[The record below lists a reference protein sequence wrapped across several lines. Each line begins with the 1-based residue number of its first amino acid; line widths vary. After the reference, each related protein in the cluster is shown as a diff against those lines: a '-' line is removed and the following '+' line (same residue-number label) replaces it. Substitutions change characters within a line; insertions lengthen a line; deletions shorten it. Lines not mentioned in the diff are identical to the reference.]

1 MASHTSGRDSARLD
15 AVRVTPSTAVGRLM
29 PTGPVSVDANNL
41 NATWTRLQ
49 FITQQYA
56 GFQREACDIQRT
68 LWTNI
73 HTLLGQKTALEKSW
87 WDINTAYKSKTDEL
101 NEMAENSVVLQ
112 EELLIAQEETEEVR
126 RWAEE
131 SEARNQGLVEQQR
144 LLQHD
149 IDQAHQKIR
158 VLEKGVALHECTTGT
173 TDPTKS
179 AAIHELDSSEN
190 GMTTVRTLEL
200 QARMKEMEQDYE
212 HTVEHYKNELSSLKA
227 RLAVADQKLKQFEQT
242 TDRTRTMDLTISP
255 VVKSEPLSSGIDES
269 VKVEENGTTGVGRR
283 RQPKRARRGRKLEPK
298 NADLR
303 VVCH

>member
-1 MASHTSGRDSARLD
+1 MASHTSGRDSAGLD
-15 AVRVTPSTAVGRLM
+15 AVRVTPSTAGGRLI
-29 PTGPVSVDANNL
+29 PTGPVPVDVNNL

-49 FITQQYA
+49 FVTQQYA

-87 WDINTAYKSKTDEL
+87 WDINTAYNSKTDEL

-112 EELLIAQEETEEVR
+112 EELLIAQEETEAAR
-126 RWAEE
+126 RQAEE
-131 SEARNQGLVEQQR
+131 SEGRNQHLVEQQR
-144 LLQHD
+144 FLQHD
-149 IDQAHQKIR
+149 VDQARQKIR

-173 TDPTKS
+173 TDPAKG

-212 HTVEHYKNELSSLKA
+212 HTVERYKNELSSLEA

-242 TDRTRTMDLTISP
+242 TDRTRTMDLIISP
-255 VVKSEPLSSGIDES
+255 AVKREPLSSGIDEN
-269 VKVEENGTTGVGRR
+269 VKMEENETTGGGRR

>member
-1 MASHTSGRDSARLD
+1 MASQTSGRDSAGPD
-15 AVRVTPSTAVGRLM
+15 AVRVTPSTSGGRLM
-29 PTGPVSVDANNL
+29 PTGPVPVDVNNL

-49 FITQQYA
+49 FVTQQYA

-87 WDINTAYKSKTDEL
+87 WDINTAYNSKTDEL

-112 EELLIAQEETEEVR
+112 QELLIAQEETEAAR
-126 RWAEE
+126 RQAEE
-131 SEARNQGLVEQQR
+131 SEGRNRHLAEQQR
-144 LLQHD
+144 FLQHD
-149 IDQAHQKIR
+149 VDQARQKIR
-158 VLEKGVALHECTTGT
+158 ALEKGVAVHECTTGT
-173 TDPTKS
+173 TDHAKG
-179 AAIHELDSSEN
+179 AVIHELDSSEN

-200 QARMKEMEQDYE
+200 QATIKEMEQDYE
-212 HTVEHYKNELSSLKA
+212 HTVGRYKNELSSLEA
-227 RLAVADQKLKQFEQT
+227 RLAMADQKLKQFEQT
-242 TDRTRTMDLTISP
+242 TDRTRTMDLIISP
-255 VVKSEPLSSGIDES
+255 AVKREPLSSGIDEN
-269 VKVEENGTTGVGRR
+269 VKMEENETTGGGRR